1 MTFEKERNCAVMND
15 NQQQL
20 QKLRNRMIRP
30 EREGEYWTENEVATL
45 TRKFC
50 EGCGISDIAVALHR
64 SEPAIMQEIE
74 KLDLYG
80 RKENPRRQRNARQSN
95 CLCGRCGNDPASCPL
110 RAQCE
115 QGKECS

>member
-1 MTFEKERNCAVMND
+1 MTFEKERNCALMND

>member
-1 MTFEKERNCAVMND
+1 MMND
-15 NQQQL
+15 KRQQL

-50 EGCGISDIAVALHR
+50 EGCGISEIAVALHR

-74 KLDLYG
+74 KLDLYD
-80 RKENPRRQRNARQSN
+80 RKANPRRQRVARQLN
-95 CLCGRCGNDPASCPL
+95 CLCGRYGNDPALCPL
-110 RAQCE
+110 RKQCTAK
-115 QGKECS
+115 KEN

>member
-45 TRKFC
+45 TRKVC
-50 EGCGISDIAVALHR
+50 EGCGISEIAVALHR

>member
-1 MTFEKERNCAVMND
+1 MMND
-15 NQQQL
+15 KRQQL

-50 EGCGISDIAVALHR
+50 EGCGISEIAVALHR

-74 KLDLYG
+74 KLDLYD
-80 RKENPRRQRNARQSN
+80 RKANPRRQRTARQAG
-95 CLCGRCGNDPASCPL
+95 CLCGRCGNDPTSCPL
-110 RAQCE
+110 LAQCE
-115 QGKECS
+115 QGKECN

>member
-1 MTFEKERNCAVMND
+1 MMND
-15 NQQQL
+15 NRQQL

-50 EGCGISDIAVALHR
+50 EGCGISEIAVALHR

-74 KLDLYG
+74 KLDLYD
-80 RKENPRRQRNARQSN
+80 RKANPRRQRTARQAG
-95 CLCGRCGNDPASCPL
+95 CLCDRCMADPALCPL
-110 RAQCE
+110 RMQCGVVKGRE
-115 QGKECS
+115 

>member
-1 MTFEKERNCAVMND
+1 MTFDKERNCAVMND